1 MAANL
6 QLAARGSRTAP
17 LDPLLAI
24 GEVIQRHQQ
33 ERVWAAEER
42 AREQHILQHIADVVT
57 GCLQSPA
64 PPAAFGRRSLL
75 ALCLSMTH
83 LVDRTPRPT
92 CVFLVE
98 PSLQMMYVRT

>member
-57 GCLQSPA
+57 GSSDAQRRLQPLA
-64 PPAAFGRRSLL
+64 EDPFLL
-75 ALCLSMTH
+75 F
-83 LVDRTPRPT
+83 V
-92 CVFLVE
+92 
-98 PSLQMMYVRT
+98 